1 MSGDEDGCPE
11 AQLVTEA
18 GPNWLRAEIER
29 LTREL
34 SETSREKIQAAE
46 YGLVVLEENQQL
58 KQRFE
63 DLENEYE
70 TVRHEL
76 DQLREVR
83 RNDTIMLQCCDSRS
97 KCDAL
102 IFEKK
107 KKCTSL
113 HPFSLFLCDFIVL
126 QDVAYLTKKNH
137 K

>member
-1 MSGDEDGCPE
+1 MMANMSGDEDGCPE
-11 AQLVTEA
+11 AQLVSEA

-46 YGLVVLEENQQL
+46 YGLAVLEENQQL

-63 DLENEYE
+63 ELESGYE

-83 RNDTIMLQCCDSRS
+83 PNQI
-97 KCDAL
+97 
-102 IFEKK
+102 I
-107 KKCTSL
+107 
-113 HPFSLFLCDFIVL
+113 H
-126 QDVAYLTKKNH
+126 KNVTM
-137 K
+137 